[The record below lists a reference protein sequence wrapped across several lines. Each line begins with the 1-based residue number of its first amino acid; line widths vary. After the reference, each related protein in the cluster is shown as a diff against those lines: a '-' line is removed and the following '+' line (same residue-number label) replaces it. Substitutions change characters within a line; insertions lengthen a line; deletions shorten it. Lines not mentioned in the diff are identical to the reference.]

1 MKKDIHSKEY
11 RLVVFEDSAI
21 NYSFLTKSTVKTDET
36 VKWEDGNEYP
46 LFKIEISD
54 QSHPYYT
61 GQRTLVDTAGRI
73 EKFNRKYKKKDI
85 PAKQFS
91 DVKIKQRNAGN
102 YGWPGPEKTVKYW
115 VELVN
120 GYAVGMHEPKRGK
133 AEFPM
138 YEMPK
143 EEKIA

>member
-11 RLVVFEDSAI
+11 RLVVFEDSSI

-54 QSHPYYT
+54 KSHQYYT

-73 EKFNRKYKKKDI
+73 EKFNRKYKKKD
-85 PAKQFS
+85 S
-91 DVKIKQRNAGN
+91 
-102 YGWPGPEKTVKYW
+102 
-115 VELVN
+115 
-120 GYAVGMHEPKRGK
+120 
-133 AEFPM
+133 
-138 YEMPK
+138 
-143 EEKIA
+143 

>member
-1 MKKDIHSKEY
+1 MPNKKDDPLGLYSSSE
-11 RLVVFEDSAI
+11 VFNVSHELD
-21 NYSFLTKSTVKTDET
+21 NET
-36 VKWEDGNEYP
+36 
-46 LFKIEISD
+46 
-54 QSHPYYT
+54 
-61 GQRTLVDTAGRI
+61 TLGLD
-73 EKFNRKYKKKDI
+73 FQWWWNMRKYKKKEI

-115 VELVN
+115 VELTN
-120 GYAVGMHEPKRGK
+120 AWSVGMHEPKRGK